1 MDAELV
7 LTQSVTL
14 EAETLNESN
23 AIQYVVGVFFFVVG
37 VVGVWLH
44 GLNVKRLMKLDLILP
59 EGFVSLHFHLALANL
74 GIVAMVPFGGVSA
87 FFHRYA
93 LEPHQTNCA
102 LDMTRQDR
110 LSIFYLC
117 ALMLVTY
124 VIPIGAAI
132 VSLCLLWFTLT
143 TDLQPTESD
152 SNMDMSWTNWL
163 RHTFGISL
171 KLPATPMK
179 EKPQSTLNQR
189 LKLCTKV
196 NAGILLTSS
205 LTWLP
210 IGILAACVILYGDPG
225 LNPMLYYVPQ
235 LLVKWGCA
243 LTPVAYVSTLRR
255 LQRQKSSTNLFIQLD
270 KNK

>member
-1 MDAELV
+1 MMGIIMSIPVYGLFE
-7 LTQSVTL
+7 QS
-14 EAETLNESN
+14 
-23 AIQYVVGVFFFVVG
+23 
-37 VVGVWLH
+37 
-44 GLNVKRLMKLDLILP
+44 LP
-59 EGFVSLHFHLALANL
+59 FS
-74 GIVAMVPFGGVSA
+74 
-87 FFHRYA
+87 YA

-196 NAGILLTSS
+196 GIHK
-205 LTWLP
+205 P
-210 IGILAACVILYGDPG
+210 I
-225 LNPMLYYVPQ
+225 
-235 LLVKWGCA
+235 CA
-243 LTPVAYVSTLRR
+243 
-255 LQRQKSSTNLFIQLD
+255 
-270 KNK
+270 